1 MTPNTSNTQLN
12 LRIISIVVFTC
23 ICYLSIGLPLAVL
36 PGFIHYDLGYS
47 TLVAGAV
54 ISLQYI
60 STLVSR
66 PHAGRYTDIW
76 GPKKVVCLG
85 IICCMMSGL
94 FTLAAA
100 AAFASPLAAVGLLL
114 IGRVF
119 LGVGESFTSTGS
131 TLWGIKTVGAIHTS
145 RVISWNGVATYVA
158 MAAGA
163 PLGVLLNGWF
173 GIAGFASLIVIIA
186 LIGLLFARTRD
197 DVSVSAGVRAP
208 FHVVARKIWPYGL
221 GLGLGTVGFGVIAT
235 FITLYFTA
243 HGWQGAAFTLS
254 LFSIGFICI
263 RLVLGNT
270 IIRFGG
276 VRVSLICF
284 VVECLGLLIIWQAP
298 NAWIAGIGAFLTGS
312 GFSLV
317 FPALGVEAVK
327 QVEEQNQGTA
337 LGTYSAFLDLAL
349 GITGPVAG
357 WMAGYYGLESIY
369 LIAAV
374 VVAMAFALLL
384 RVFLSQR
391 ANPTNCRS

>member
-1 MTPNTSNTQLN
+1 MTTSASTTQLN

-36 PGFIHYDLGYS
+36 PGYIHYQLGYS
-47 TLVAGAV
+47 PFIAGVV

-60 STLVSR
+60 STLISR

-76 GPKKVVCLG
+76 GPKKVVSRGIVCCLL
-85 IICCMMSGL
+85 SGL
-94 FTLAAA
+94 FTLLAVLLQ
-100 AAFASPLAAVGLLL
+100 SSPPLAVAALLVGR
-114 IGRVF
+114 IF
-119 LGVGESFTSTGS
+119 LGVGESFTATGA

-158 MAAGA
+158 MAVGA
-163 PLGVLLNGWF
+163 PLGVMLNGYF
-173 GIAGFASLIVIIA
+173 GISGFATVVILA
-186 LIGLLFARTRD
+186 AAVGLLYARTRQ
-197 DVSVSAGVRAP
+197 DVSVTAGIRAP

-221 GLGLGTVGFGVIAT
+221 GLALGTVGFGVIAT
-235 FITLYFTA
+235 FITLYFSA
-243 HGWQGAAFTLS
+243 HSWQGAAFTLS

-263 RLVLGNT
+263 RLILGNT
-270 IIRFGG
+270 ITRYGG

-284 VVECLGLLIIWQAP
+284 AIECIGLLIIWSASS
-298 NAWIAGIGAFLTGS
+298 AWMAGMGAFLTGS

-349 GITGPVAG
+349 GLTGPVAG
-357 WMAGYYGLESIY
+357 WVAGYYDLETIY
-369 LIAAV
+369 LLAAAV
-374 VVAMAFALLL
+374 VTLAFILTL
-384 RVFLSQR
+384 RIYLQQR
-391 ANPTNCRS
+391 AALPRT

>member
-1 MTPNTSNTQLN
+1 MTTSVSTTQLN
-12 LRIISIVVFTC
+12 LLIISIVVFTC

-36 PGFIHYDLGYS
+36 PGYIHYQLGYS
-47 TLVAGAV
+47 TLIAGVV

-76 GPKKVVCLG
+76 GPKKVVSLG
-85 IICCMMSGL
+85 IICCMLSGL
-94 FTLAAA
+94 FTLAAVMLQTI
-100 AAFASPLAAVGLLL
+100 PLLAVSALL

-119 LGVGESFTSTGS
+119 LGVGESFTATGA

-158 MAAGA
+158 MAVGA
-163 PLGVLLNGWF
+163 PLGVMLNSYF
-173 GIAGFASLIVIIA
+173 GISGFAVVVVLVA
-186 LIGLLFARTRD
+186 LIGLLFARTRL
-197 DVSVSAGVRAP
+197 DVSVTAGVRAP
-208 FHVVARKIWPYGL
+208 FHVVVRRIWPYGL
-221 GLGLGTVGFGVIAT
+221 GLALGTVGFGVIAT
-235 FITLYFTA
+235 FITLYFSA
-243 HGWQGAAFTLS
+243 HHWQGAAFTLS

-263 RLVLGNT
+263 RLILGNT
-270 IIRFGG
+270 ITRYGG
-276 VRVSLICF
+276 VPVSLVCF

-298 NAWIAGIGAFLTGS
+298 SAWVAGFGAFLTGS

-349 GITGPVAG
+349 GLTGPVAG
-357 WMAGYYGLESIY
+357 WVAGYYALDTLY
-369 LIAAV
+369 LLAAV
-374 VVAMAFALLL
+374 VVAMAFILLL
-384 RVFLSQR
+384 RVRLQQ
-391 ANPTNCRS
+391 TRSNV

>member
-1 MTPNTSNTQLN
+1 MTTYTSTTQLN

-60 STLVSR
+60 STLISR

-76 GPKKVVCLG
+76 GPKKVVSLG
-85 IICCMMSGL
+85 IICCLLSGV

-100 AAFASPLAAVGLLL
+100 AFSASPLLAVAMLLV
-114 IGRVF
+114 GRVF

-131 TLWGIKTVGAIHTS
+131 TLWGIKTVGAVHTS

-158 MAAGA
+158 MATGA

-173 GIAGFASLIVIIA
+173 GIGGFAALIVIIA
-186 LIGLLFARTRD
+186 VIGLMFARTRA
-197 DVSVSAGVRAP
+197 DVSISAGVRAP

-254 LFSIGFICI
+254 LFSVGFICI

-270 IIRFGG
+270 ITRFGG
-276 VRVSLICF
+276 VRVSLVCYLF
-284 VVECLGLLIIWQAP
+284 ECLGLLIIWFAP
-298 NAWIAGIGAFLTGS
+298 NAWVAGLGAFLTGS

-327 QVEEQNQGTA
+327 QVEEKNQGTA

-357 WMAGYYGLESIY
+357 WIAGFWGLDSLY
-369 LIAAV
+369 LLAAV
-374 VVAMAFALLL
+374 VVAMAFVLIL
-384 RVFLSQR
+384 RVYFAQR
-391 ANPTNCRS
+391 SSRSACAS

>member
-1 MTPNTSNTQLN
+1 MTTSASTTQLN

-36 PGFIHYDLGYS
+36 PGYIHYQLGYS
-47 TLVAGAV
+47 PFIAGVV

-60 STLVSR
+60 STLISR

-76 GPKKVVCLG
+76 GPKKVVSRGIVCCLL
-85 IICCMMSGL
+85 SGL
-94 FTLAAA
+94 FTLLAVLLQ
-100 AAFASPLAAVGLLL
+100 SSPPLAVAALLVGR
-114 IGRVF
+114 IF
-119 LGVGESFTSTGS
+119 LGVGESFTATGA

-158 MAAGA
+158 MAVGA
-163 PLGVLLNGWF
+163 PLGVMLTGYF
-173 GIAGFASLIVIIA
+173 GISGFAAVVILA
-186 LIGLLFARTRD
+186 AAVGLLYARTRQ
-197 DVSVSAGVRAP
+197 DVSVTAGIRAP

-221 GLGLGTVGFGVIAT
+221 GLALGTVGFGVIAT
-235 FITLYFTA
+235 FITLYFSA
-243 HGWQGAAFTLS
+243 HSWQGAAFTLS

-263 RLVLGNT
+263 RLILGNT
-270 IIRFGG
+270 ITRYGG

-284 VVECLGLLIIWQAP
+284 AIECIGLLIIWSASS
-298 NAWIAGIGAFLTGS
+298 AWMAGMGAFLTGS

-349 GITGPVAG
+349 GLTGPGAG
-357 WMAGYYGLESIY
+357 WVAGYYDLETIY
-369 LIAAV
+369 LLAAAV
-374 VVAMAFALLL
+374 VTLAFILTL
-384 RVFLSQR
+384 RIYLQQR
-391 ANPTNCRS
+391 AALPRT

>member
-1 MTPNTSNTQLN
+1 MTTSASTTQLN

-36 PGFIHYDLGYS
+36 PGYIHYQLGYS
-47 TLVAGAV
+47 SFIAGVV

-60 STLVSR
+60 STLISR

-76 GPKKVVCLG
+76 GPKKVVSRGIVCCLL
-85 IICCMMSGL
+85 SGL
-94 FTLAAA
+94 FTLLAVLLQ
-100 AAFASPLAAVGLLL
+100 SSPPLAVAALLVGR
-114 IGRVF
+114 IF
-119 LGVGESFTSTGS
+119 LGVGESFTATGT

-158 MAAGA
+158 MAVGA
-163 PLGVLLNGWF
+163 PLGVMLNGYF
-173 GIAGFASLIVIIA
+173 GISGFAAVVILA
-186 LIGLLFARTRD
+186 AAVGLLYARTRQ
-197 DVSVSAGVRAP
+197 DVSVTAGIRAP

-221 GLGLGTVGFGVIAT
+221 GLALGTVGFGVIAT
-235 FITLYFTA
+235 FITLYFSA
-243 HGWQGAAFTLS
+243 HSWQGAAFTLS

-263 RLVLGNT
+263 RLILGNT
-270 IIRFGG
+270 ITRYGG

-284 VVECLGLLIIWQAP
+284 AIECIGLLIIWSASS
-298 NAWIAGIGAFLTGS
+298 AWMAGMGAFLTGS

-349 GITGPVAG
+349 GLTGPGAG
-357 WMAGYYGLESIY
+357 WVAGYYDLETIY
-369 LIAAV
+369 LLAAAV
-374 VVAMAFALLL
+374 VTLAFILTL
-384 RVFLSQR
+384 RIYLQQR
-391 ANPTNCRS
+391 AALPRT